1 MGRGRGPGWADRRE
15 QLGGCSGGSGR
26 VGDQRVG
33 LLVGGRGWGA
43 CAALSAPRNAEARAP
58 APLPALLSPGAAAC
72 RSSAPRQSAVLRP
85 SDPPLLNSPCL
96 GPPLSG
102 LRTGG
107 NALGRRSV
115 CQGLINVSCSSP
127 LARHRLTLFSPLGPH
142 SPTHVTLHGSTWRA
156 PVLRCNLVYS
166 CWLHAEAS
174 HQLGR
179 QLLNR
184 PRLQLACGPC
194 VPHAES
200 ALTQK
205 WKCSRSIARVE
216 YDRKRGTER
225 ERARARERGHGGAKE
240 RRVQSSA
247 TTPLNEPAASLRK

>member
-127 LARHRLTLFSPLGPH
+127 LARHRLTLFFPSWTPFPN
-142 SPTHVTLHGSTWRA
+142 A
-156 PVLRCNLVYS
+156 CYS
-166 CWLHAEAS
+166 AWERMACAS
-174 HQLGR
+174 AKVQLGVF
-179 QLLNR
+179 LLVACRGESPAR
-184 PRLQLACGPC
+184 PPASQQ
-194 VPHAES
+194 
-200 ALTQK
+200 T
-205 WKCSRSIARVE
+205 
-216 YDRKRGTER
+216 
-225 ERARARERGHGGAKE
+225 
-240 RRVQSSA
+240 SSA
-247 TTPLNEPAASLRK
+247 TCMRPMRAACGISPHSEMEMQPKHSACGV